1 MKVNDWVIH
10 EDGRVGI
17 ISLLNFNEGRHLV
30 LYDDSFARMTDPKYL
45 TVVEKPVADILTAVN
60 THESEN

>member
-17 ISLLNFNEGRHLV
+17 ISLLDFDKGRHLV
-30 LYDDSFARMTDPKYL
+30 MYDDTFARLTDAKYL
-45 TVVEKPVADILTAVN
+45 TVVEKPVADILSAFKHN
-60 THESEN
+60 EEK